1 MNLKKFKYITL
12 TSVLLGNVLV
22 SSGVVLAE
30 NSEKT
35 MTKEQSQKALEIINN
50 NETNLSN
57 LEGKI
62 NESTNDLKEPVDSD
76 KNDVQLVEEE
86 SIDSSIESNTS
97 TDTMNDSSKEE
108 ATADTNTNNH
118 LVPEESTSN
127 RRSKR
132 SVSERGDTYG
142 WSYTI
147 VAETNYRFLTKY
159 NGDPEHIKIPSRIGG
174 YNVLVD
180 LSDGLARYGI
190 DKTKVKTITFV
201 DEGSLSEIAG
211 LCKQLGDYIIL
222 LDGTEQGSISPKNG
236 NKIDFSGFTNLESV
250 DFSGFSFDGPKDT
263 YNCTKSYWDFREMFA
278 GDTKLKSVNFN
289 SKHGWHWTWND
300 VLRMRNMFKD
310 CVSLEQVDMSFL
322 VNGDGNGP
330 TETDFETGTFSN
342 TPALKEVNFNGSGSR
357 INFNGNTLFESAESI
372 FGTSNTARKNLKI
385 LVPKGNEVT
394 SISNE
399 NWSSKGI
406 DPIGAGITLNTSVG
420 TFSNHKQQ
428 KTYMYNV
435 VNPSSE
441 DLPVEA
447 SFEQPTLEEGKVFL
461 GWNKTAE
468 TVSFG
473 LPFSTY
479 SANIVESDWTWTKN
493 VDNTVTLNSY
503 IGKSTDIVVPNEIAG
518 MPTQINLASGI
529 DARGLGEESWTKV
542 TSITFSNAN
551 GKKVKLLGN
560 KIKFDDWSSL
570 KSFDGRGLDTAGV
583 RELND
588 LFGNNTKLKK
598 INVDGWDTSQVNSY
612 KNAFNRNH
620 SLNTISGLN
629 TWDVSK
635 GQDFYGTFN
644 ECYRLQ
650 SLDLSN
656 WITSSATDMMLMFN
670 KTYELSSLNMSK
682 FDTSHVTR
690 FQGMFSETSI
700 ENLDLSNFDISSA
713 TNMKE
718 MFMSAVNL
726 SRLDISHF
734 NTEKTNVNMS
744 NMFSQT
750 PKLRIVDMRGFT
762 NIDQQNTDSILGNAT
777 NNSEISAVG
786 EPESAIGKPIMLI
799 SPEGS
804 RFSQW
809 DFITES
815 GRVPLD
821 LPKIV
826 SDNQNYTFDNN
837 QTSKSYLSTITVV
850 PSTLEMSTFINW
862 LNDQTQ
868 NKTIDKKFYYVKEV
882 TPSKDTGSAK
892 SVLDLI
898 DTTYTVNILESD
910 WEFQLDDS
918 DGTYKLKQYLG
929 DQPNILVPNTIEGIS
944 TKINLSEGIK
954 TPNLPGV
961 AENSVSGAQSIT
973 FDSSGNKKVK
983 LSSSRI
989 NFNNYRELRTFDG
1002 SGLDTTGVQSLKD
1015 IFGNNQ
1021 LLETAEVSSWD
1032 TSQVWN
1038 MEGAFNN
1045 CYKLSQ
1051 LDIEAWDMSRV
1062 SNMKRMFRD
1071 ARQLNFLDLRLWK
1084 LASNVDMTEAFLA
1097 PYKTRPLLI
1106 IATDKKLLDYD
1117 YKKDNRT
1124 FVGPFFDANGGSFK
1138 DGESRKAYF
1147 TKNAVTPEDELLR
1160 LDTLYQFARDNTPLS
1175 NEKIFSFWGKNLE
1188 SIIDVLQALD
1198 TVIYAQWQYIPYE
1211 NDNVATQAFEY
1222 GVAYI
1227 PKLFNFSKTEL
1238 KDSGSQSI
1246 LAMKKNEFHIGVID
1260 KRNKNT
1266 QWTLTGQLIWNEGQ
1280 SIPGSYIATTTSG
1293 QVNKN
1298 TNKGTEAFKPSD
1310 LVSAGEIMQGASNV
1324 NINTEAPEMIMK
1336 TSTSGIKNGVFDVN
1350 LGEVSLEIEDTRIIQ
1365 PGTYNGHVEWN
1376 LISGLQ

>member
-1 MNLKKFKYITL
+1 
-12 TSVLLGNVLV
+12 
-22 SSGVVLAE
+22 
-30 NSEKT
+30 

-50 NETNLSN
+50 NEANLSN

-76 KNDVQLVEEE
+76 KNDVPLVEEE
-86 SIDSSIESNTS
+86 SIDSSIESDTS
-97 TDTMNDSSKEE
+97 TDTMNDSSKEK
-108 ATADTNTNNH
+108 ATAETNTDNH

-132 SVSERGDTYG
+132 SVSENAGVYG

-159 NGDPEHIKIPSRIGG
+159 SGDPEHIKIPSRIGG
-174 YNVLVD
+174 YNILVD

-201 DEGSLSEIAG
+201 DESSSSEVAG
-211 LCKQLGDYIIL
+211 LCKQLAGRAIL
-222 LDGTEQGSISPKNG
+222 LEGIGGTPINPNKG

-250 DFSGFSFDGPKDT
+250 DFSGFSFDSPSDT
-263 YNCTKSYWDFREMFA
+263 YDCTKSYWDFREMFA

-289 SKHGWHWTWND
+289 SKHGYSWQWND

-322 VNGDGNGP
+322 VSGDGNGP
-330 TETDFETGTFSN
+330 RETDFETGTFSN
-342 TPALKEVNFNGSGSR
+342 TPALKSVNFNGSGNR
-357 INFNGNTLFESAESI
+357 INFNGNVLFEAAESI
-372 FGTSNTARKNLKI
+372 FGTSDTARKNLKL
-385 LVPKGNEVT
+385 LVPKGNEVA
-394 SISNE
+394 SVSNE

-420 TFSNHKQQ
+420 IFSNKQQQ

-447 SFEQPTLEEGKVFL
+447 SFEQPILEEGQVFL
-461 GWNKTAE
+461 GWNKTGE

-493 VDNTVTLNSY
+493 ADNTVTLNSY

-518 MPTQINLASGI
+518 MPTKINLASGI
-529 DARGLGEESWTKV
+529 DAHGLGKEAWTKV
-542 TSITFSNAN
+542 TSIIFSNSN

-583 RELND
+583 RELNN
-588 LFGNNTKLKK
+588 LFRNNTKLKN

-612 KNAFNRNH
+612 KYAFDHNH
-620 SLNTISGLN
+620 SLKTISGLN
-629 TWDVSK
+629 TWSVSK

-644 ECYRLQ
+644 ECYSLQ
-650 SLDLSN
+650 ILDLSK
-656 WITSSATDMMLMFN
+656 WVTSSATNMSFMFN
-670 KTYELSSLNMSK
+670 KTYKLSSLNVSH
-682 FDTSHVTR
+682 FDTSHVTE
-690 FQGMFSETSI
+690 FQRMFSATSI

-726 SRLDISHF
+726 SHLNISYF

-762 NIDQQNTDSILGNAT
+762 NIDQQNTDSILGNT
-777 NNSEISAVG
+777 INNSEISVVG
-786 EPESAIGKPIMLI
+786 EPEPATGKPIMLI

-804 RFSQW
+804 RFSQR
-809 DFITES
+809 DFVKES

-850 PSTLEMSTFINW
+850 PSTLEMSTFNNW

-868 NKTIDKKFYYVKEV
+868 NKILDKKFYNVKEV
-882 TPSKDTGSAK
+882 TPSKDTSSAQ

-910 WEFQLDDS
+910 WEFQLDKS
-918 DGTYKLKQYLG
+918 DGTYKLNQYLG
-929 DQPNILVPNTIEGIS
+929 DQPNILVPNTIDGIS
-944 TKINLSEGIK
+944 TKIDLSAGIK
-954 TPNLPGV
+954 SPNLPGV

-983 LSSSRI
+983 LSGSRI

-1002 SGLDTTGVQSLKD
+1002 SGLDTTGVQNLKNV
-1015 IFGNNQ
+1015 FGNNQ

-1032 TSQVWN
+1032 TSQVEN

-1045 CYKLSQ
+1045 CFNLSQ
-1051 LDIEAWDMSRV
+1051 LDIDTWDMSRV

-1071 ARQLNFLDLRLWK
+1071 TRQLNFFDLRLWQ
-1084 LASNVDMTEAFLA
+1084 LASNIDMTEAFLST
-1097 PYKTRPLLI
+1097 YKARPLLI
-1106 IATDKKLLDYD
+1106 ITTDEKLLDYD
-1117 YKKDNRT
+1117 YEKDGRT
-1124 FVGPFFDANGGSFK
+1124 FSGPFFDANGGSFK
-1138 DGESRKAYF
+1138 DGKRRKAYF
-1147 TKNAVTPEDELLR
+1147 TKNAITPADELLR
-1160 LDTLYQFARDNTPLS
+1160 LDTLYQFARSLHPSAT
-1175 NEKIFSFWGKNLE
+1175 EKIFSSWGKNLE
-1188 SIIDVLQALD
+1188 SITDVLQALD
-1198 TVIYAQWQYIPYE
+1198 TVIYAQWKYIPYE
-1211 NDNVATQAFEY
+1211 NDNVATQGFEY

-1227 PKLFNFSKTEL
+1227 PKLFNFPKIEL
-1238 KDSGSQSI
+1238 KDSGAQSI
-1246 LAMKKNEFHIGVID
+1246 LAMKENEFHIGVVD

-1266 QWTLTGQLIWNEGQ
+1266 QWTLTGQLIWNEGK

-1298 TNKGTEAFKPSD
+1298 NNNGSEPFKPSD
-1310 LVSAGEIMQGASNV
+1310 FGSAREIMQGASNV

-1336 TSTSGIKNGVFDVN
+1336 TRTSGIKNGVFDVN

-1365 PGTYNGHVEWN
+1365 PGTYNGYVEWN
-1376 LISGLQ
+1376 LINGPQ